1 MHAHCILVGEHAPSV
16 SGFLSFTCLEGEH
29 ARHAHPYL
37 YLERASLL
45 TLPYL
50 RQLGIWA
57 PALDTIWHARHAG

>member
-29 ARHAHPYL
+29 AGHAHPYL

-45 TLPYL
+45 TLP
-50 RQLGIWA
+50 
-57 PALDTIWHARHAG
+57 